1 MKRIAVWA
9 GYRRNKTDKYFL
21 IKRETRIIPF
31 ISKQSGN
38 RGGFLYRNAD

>member
-31 ISKQSGN
+31 ISKQSGI
-38 RGGFLYRNAD
+38 GEEFLYTNAD